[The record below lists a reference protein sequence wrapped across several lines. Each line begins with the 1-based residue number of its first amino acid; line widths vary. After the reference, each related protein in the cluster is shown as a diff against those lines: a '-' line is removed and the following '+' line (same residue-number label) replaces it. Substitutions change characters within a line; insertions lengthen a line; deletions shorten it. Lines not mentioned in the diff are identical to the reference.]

1 MGLTSSSSRSRRFVL
16 IVLVL
21 ISVTIITVDVR
32 GGSNR
37 AISGLKSYARDAL
50 RPVRQGINAIVQ
62 PIDSFFI
69 GAVDYRSVVSAN
81 ARLRQE
87 NAALQR
93 RLLERYGAGTE
104 LETLLR
110 EEHLPWAKGI
120 KKVPAEVIADSISNF
135 VDTVQLDKG
144 RDNGVGVGMPVVG
157 GAGLIGR
164 VIEASHTTSTV
175 LLISDPSSSVG
186 VRLGRGGTVGLARGQ
201 GADKS
206 LKVDYVAPF
215 TKVKK
220 GEIAYTSGLQD
231 SLYPPGIPVG
241 KVIQAHSS
249 TNSLQESITLRPLA
263 ALGQLQFVEVLEWQT
278 PP

>member
-1 MGLTSSSSRSRRFVL
+1 MGLTSSSTRGRRFILV
-16 IVLVL
+16 VLVL
-21 ISVTIITVDVR
+21 ISVTIITADVK
-32 GGSNR
+32 GGSSH
-37 AISGLKSYARDAL
+37 IVSGLKSYARDAL
-50 RPVRQGINAIVQ
+50 RPVRQGINAVVQ
-62 PIDSFFI
+62 PIDSFFV

-81 ARLRQE
+81 QRLRQE
-87 NAALQR
+87 NAVLQR
-93 RLLERYGAGTE
+93 RLLERDGAASE

-120 KKVPAEVIADSISNF
+120 KKVPAEVVADSISNF

-157 GAGLIGR
+157 GSGLVGR

-175 LLISDPSSSVG
+175 LLISDPSSGVG
-186 VRLGRGGTVGLARGQ
+186 VRLGRGGTIGLARGQ
-201 GADKS
+201 GADRS

-220 GEIAYTSGLQD
+220 GEIAYTSGLQN

-241 KVIQAHSS
+241 RVVQAHSS
-249 TNSLQESITLRPLA
+249 SNSLQESITLQPLA
-263 ALGQLQFVEVLEWQT
+263 ALGQLQFVDVLEWQT